1 MKLVLNMKCAH
12 FSPSQEKIKK
22 SKMSE
27 VDNDRKLNCQK
38 MTLNFFCHYKGKNY
52 LYILRFQ
59 ISVAPTVFYEDA
71 YQLHMLS

>member
-1 MKLVLNMKCAH
+1 MKCAH

-38 MTLNFFCHYKGKNY
+38 MTLNFFVTIKGKIIY
-52 LYILRFQ
+52 MSQMLYAGQ
-59 ISVAPTVFYEDA
+59 SAQEDVPF
-71 YQLHMLS
+71 LSDF